1 MTHDPLCP
9 FNPTATEPVGPMGPD
24 MNVGPKCQ
32 CNLIARVRADERAAA
47 LRDAVE
53 AVKGFV
59 DRFSS
64 PYTEVRYV
72 HPAYFIEA
80 IEALGSE
87 R

>member
-9 FNPTATEPVGPMGPD
+9 SLLGKGLPD
-24 MNVGPKCQ
+24 KFGMMERASCR
-32 CNLIARVRADERAAA
+32 CDLLARVRADERAAA

-53 AVKGFV
+53 AIKGFV

-80 IEALGSE
+80 IEALGGE